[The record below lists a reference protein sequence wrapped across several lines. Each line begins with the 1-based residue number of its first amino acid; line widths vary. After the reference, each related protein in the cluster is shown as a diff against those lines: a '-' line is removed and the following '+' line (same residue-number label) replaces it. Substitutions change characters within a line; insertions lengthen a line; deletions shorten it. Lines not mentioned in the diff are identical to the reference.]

1 MRGRVGRSNR
11 KAYCYLLVPE
21 STPLTEDAARRL
33 EAMETFTELGSGFNI
48 AMQDLD
54 IRGAGNLLGS
64 EQSGFIAQMG
74 FETYHRILKKPWPSC
89 SWKEP
94 DLPRGL
100 RQQPEAP
107 CPVLPPGTV
116 IETDLEAVIPDDYIS
131 NTTEK

>member
-1 MRGRVGRSNR
+1 MLFAGAG
-11 KAYCYLLVPE
+11 KYA
-21 STPLTEDAARRL
+21 LTEDAARRL

-74 FETYHRILKKPWPSC
+74 FETYHRIL
-89 SWKEP
+89 EEAMAE
-94 DLPRGL
+94 LQLERAGL
-100 RQQPEAP
+100 AEGPEAAARST
-107 CPVLPPGTV
+107 LPGFAAWDCV